1 MAKLA
6 LDRDGA
12 YPAYQFLQMAEEP
25 AAEEEAIPPV
35 DVGPTMAPAELP
47 KRPKCAMGEPNCP
60 RLEDA
65 VSLMVSQIWDQ
76 LTVVRKHIANTT
88 FHCDAQSANYQG
100 QIDEW
105 TATGDEAQVKLA
117 KAIDEENTASEEMR
131 GKVEEFHGL
140 AAELADKLKECNEKI
155 V

>member
-12 YPAYQFLQMAEEP
+12 YPEYQFLQTGEEP
-25 AAEEEAIPPV
+25 AAEEEAIPAV

-65 VSLMVSQIWDQ
+65 VGTMVGEIWDQ
-76 LTVVRKHIANTT
+76 LVVVRKHIANTT
-88 FHCDAQSANYQG
+88 FHCNQQSANYQG

-105 TATGDEAQVKLA
+105 TDTADDASFTCASS
-117 KAIDEENTASEEMR
+117 IDMENTAMEEMR
-131 GKVEEFHGL
+131 QKV
-140 AAELADKLKECNEKI
+140 
-155 V
+155 